1 MQRNARFVTIFNS
14 IMQEV
19 GLMVK
24 NGDAEAVPF
33 IGEIESIFQQV
44 FCSSIFFASHISIGL
59 QKNFAQ
65 QNC

>member
-1 MQRNARFVTIFNS
+1 
-14 IMQEV
+14 MQEV